1 MLTYV
6 RKIVLLIT
14 RTVSLCFVSLLL
26 LYSFFFFSINQ
37 SARSKKVVGR
47 EKRDDLCYLFK
58 YTYRQ
63 ELSADSFRLLTY
75 PLLNLQI
82 HCMII

>member
-37 SARSKKVVGR
+37 SARSKKVVG
-47 EKRDDLCYLFK
+47 EG
-58 YTYRQ
+58 
-63 ELSADSFRLLTY
+63 EEG
-75 PLLNLQI
+75 
-82 HCMII
+82 